1 MTVAGRT
8 EGWAPPKWLLIVQ
21 GVAAIIIGIL
31 LILAPGLS
39 SVVLVQFLAILWL
52 VSGVADLVSLIWDR
66 RQWGWKVL
74 TGVIGIVAGIAI
86 IEHPLWSTLFVG
98 TALVVY
104 LGFTGILIGV
114 VAILRAFSGGGWA
127 SALLG
132 IANVLIGALLLFN
145 PFGAAIGLPLL
156 IGMLALLSGI
166 ATIATAWRMD

>member
-1 MTVAGRT
+1 
-8 EGWAPPKWLLIVQ
+8 VQ

-31 LILAPGLS
+31 LVLAPGLS

-74 TGVIGIVAGIAI
+74 TGVIGIVAGMAI
-86 IEHPLWSTLFVG
+86 IEHPLWSTILVG

-156 IGMLALLSGI
+156 IGMLALASGI